1 MDNDDRELIKL
12 PEEIFSKYCELMNN
26 FEFSNA
32 ITIIWDIIRK
42 TNSYVDYKAPWK
54 LFKEDKI
61 KLATTLNVLV
71 NSIYKINIL
80 IQPFL
85 PISSKKI
92 FNQLNVK
99 EHQNFTCIK
108 DEIKV
113 GSKIN
118 KPEGVFPRI

>member
-1 MDNDDRELIKL
+1 
-12 PEEIFSKYCELMNN
+12 MNN

-32 ITIIWDIIRK
+32 LTIIWDIIRK
-42 TNSYVDYKAPWK
+42 TNTYVDYKAPWK
-54 LFKEDKI
+54 LFKEDKL
-61 KLATTLNVLV
+61 KLATTLNILA
-71 NSIYKINIL
+71 NCIYKINIL

-85 PISSKKI
+85 PITSKKI
-92 FNQLNVK
+92 FNQLNLK
-99 EHQNFTCIK
+99 ELHDFTCIK